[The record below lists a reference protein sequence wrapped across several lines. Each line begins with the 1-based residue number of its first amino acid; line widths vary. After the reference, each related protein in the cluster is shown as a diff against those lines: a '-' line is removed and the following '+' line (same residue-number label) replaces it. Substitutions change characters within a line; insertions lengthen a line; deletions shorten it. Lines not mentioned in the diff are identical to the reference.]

1 MRYGKILTNRI
12 IRMRFKFLL
21 FGFALIPIAL
31 SACTAAEKSASPA
44 TATSQPQTVVSPS
57 ATPSPPPPTPT
68 VSPTITFT
76 PTATL
81 LPQDYGPDDYPP
93 NVNPLT
99 GLPATN
105 PALLERRPVAIKVQI
120 FPRGQRPPW
129 GISLADI
136 VYDYY
141 QNNGLTRFNAI
152 FYGNNAEQVGPVR
165 SARYFDDHIVRMYK
179 AIFAFGGAD
188 RRVLARLFNAD
199 YANRLV
205 LEGSDSYPALM
216 RLDPN
221 GFNYLIA
228 NTAEIGRYAAS
239 KGVDNARQNLNGMS
253 FQFQPPAGGAAGT
266 QIYNRYSISAYNRW
280 DYDPLTGRY
289 LRSQDTQE
297 DTTGQ
302 DEAYAPL
309 TDRLTGAQIAA
320 ENVVILF
327 AAHTPDEGS
336 ATRIDI
342 NLTGS
347 GKAYAFRDGLVYEV
361 QWERPASDAVLR
373 LTRDGVP
380 FPFKQGK
387 TWFQVMGQYTRVE
400 QPAPGVWRFENR
412 LP

>member
-1 MRYGKILTNRI
+1 MMNLWKP
-12 IRMRFKFLL
+12 LL
-21 FGFALIPIAL
+21 GLMLIALVL
-31 SACTAAEKSASPA
+31 SACSAAGKSTPLPGTPTNTIAAPAQTATASP
-44 TATSQPQTVVSPS
+44 QPS
-57 ATPSPPPPTPT
+57 ATPSPTIQPTDTP
-68 VSPTITFT
+68 V

-81 LPQDYGPDDYPP
+81 PPQDYGPANFPP

-99 GLPATN
+99 GLPAAN
-105 PALLERRPVAIKVQI
+105 PALLERRPVAVKVQI

-136 VYDYY
+136 VFDYY

-165 SARYFDDHIVRMYK
+165 SARYFDDNIVRMYK

-205 LEGSDSYPALM
+205 LEGSDAYPALM

-239 KGVDNARQNLNGMS
+239 KGVDNVRQNLEGMT
-253 FQFQPPAGGAAGT
+253 FQFQPPAGGKPGV
-266 QIYNRYSISAYNRW
+266 QIFNRYSISAYNRW
-280 DYDPLTGRY
+280 DYDPASGRY

-309 TDRLTGAQIAA
+309 TDRLNGAHVSAN
-320 ENVVILF
+320 NVVILL
-327 AAHTPDEGS
+327 AAHSPDEGS

-347 GKAYAFRDGLVYEV
+347 GKAYAFRDGLIYEV

-373 LTRDGVP
+373 LSMDGAP
-380 FPFKQGK
+380 FPFKQGN

-400 QPAPGVWRFENR
+400 EKSLGVWRFENR